1 MRISDWSSD
10 VCSSDLLARLPLVA
24 PNGVQLTLGQ
34 VVELSYTTG
43 PPMLKSDNGQ
53 LTSYVYVDVDG
64 RDLGSVVED
73 LQRAVAEQMELP
85 AGYSLAW
92 SGQYEYLQRA
102 AERLR
107 VVVPATLLIVF
118 VLIYLV
124 FRRIGEAA
132 IIMLSLPFA
141 LLGGLWLIWLLGHAV
156 DRKSVV

>member
-1 MRISDWSSD
+1 
-10 VCSSDLLARLPLVA
+10 
-24 PNGVQLTLGQ
+24 
-34 VVELSYTTG
+34 
-43 PPMLKSDNGQ
+43 MLKSDNGQ

-132 IIMLSLPFA
+132 IIMLSLPSA
-141 LLGGLWLIWLLGHAV
+141 LIGG
-156 DRKSVV
+156 DRKSTRLNSSH

>member
-1 MRISDWSSD
+1 MIS
-10 VCSSDLLARLPLVA
+10 
-24 PNGVQLTLGQ
+24 
-34 VVELSYTTG
+34 SY
-43 PPMLKSDNGQ
+43 NGQ
-53 LTSYVYVDVDG
+53 LTSYVYCDVDV
-64 RDLGSVVED
+64 RDVGAVVED
-73 LQRAVAEQMELP
+73 LQRSVAEQMELP

-92 SGQYEYLQRA
+92 SGQYAYLQRA

-141 LLGGLWLIWLLGHAV
+141 LIGGLWLIWLLEIGRAHV
-156 DRKSVV
+156 

>member
-1 MRISDWSSD
+1 MR
-10 VCSSDLLARLPLVA
+10 
-24 PNGVQLTLGQ
+24 
-34 VVELSYTTG
+34 
-43 PPMLKSDNGQ
+43 KSDNGQ
-53 LTSYVYVDVDG
+53 RTSYGYVDVDG

-141 LLGGLWLIWLLGHAV
+141 LIGGLWLICC
-156 DRKSVV
+156 SVTRCRSRP

>member
-1 MRISDWSSD
+1 
-10 VCSSDLLARLPLVA
+10 
-24 PNGVQLTLGQ
+24 
-34 VVELSYTTG
+34 
-43 PPMLKSDNGQ
+43 
-53 LTSYVYVDVDG
+53 
-64 RDLGSVVED
+64 
-73 LQRAVAEQMELP
+73 MEVP

-141 LLGGLWLIWLLGHAV
+141 LIGGLWLIWLLGHAV
-156 DRKSVV
+156 SIATLIGFIALAGVAAEFGIIMLLYLRQAWERQLDRKSTRLNPSH

>member
-92 SGQYEYLQRA
+92 TGQYEYLRSDEHTSELQSLM
-102 AERLR
+102 RL
-107 VVVPATLLIVF
+107 
-118 VLIYLV
+118 
-124 FRRIGEAA
+124 
-132 IIMLSLPFA
+132 
-141 LLGGLWLIWLLGHAV
+141 
-156 DRKSVV
+156 